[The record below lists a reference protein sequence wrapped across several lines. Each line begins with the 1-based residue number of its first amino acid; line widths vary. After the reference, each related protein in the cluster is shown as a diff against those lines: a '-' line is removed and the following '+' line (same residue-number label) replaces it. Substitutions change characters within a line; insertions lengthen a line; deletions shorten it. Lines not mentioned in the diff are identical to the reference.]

1 MGSNV
6 TLKEIAQELGMS
18 AMTVSRALNNKDNVD
33 ENTKKRVVEKANSMG
48 YTPNHVA
55 KSLVSSKT
63 FTIGVVIP
71 EINHAFF
78 SEVISGIE
86 EVTYKRNYQLFLTNS
101 AEQAEREKSSINALQ
116 SKRVD
121 GILISCAETSN
132 DVGYYKKIIKTGL
145 PFVFFDRCIEGI
157 GASCVVVNDYE
168 SSKIITTH
176 LIDYGYTEIAHL
188 KGSEDVSVARK
199 RKQGFSDALAEH
211 GLFVDDMYIEE
222 SGLNEKGGYRAM
234 KAILERTGDKPPR
247 AVVAVNDPS
256 AFGAINA
263 VKEAGLSVPSDIAIV
278 GFSDDIRSELIEC
291 PLTTV
296 RQPAFLMGKTAAQK
310 LIDTIDNQNEPIETL
325 ELKNE
330 IIIRRSCGCLPAE

>member
-6 TLKEIAQELGMS
+6 TLKEIAKELGMS

-55 KSLVSSKT
+55 KSLVSRKT

-101 AEQAEREKSSINALQ
+101 AELAEREKSSINALQ

-121 GILISCAETSN
+121 GILISCAETAN
-132 DVGYYKKIIKTGL
+132 DVDYYKKIIDSGL
-145 PFVFFDRCIEGI
+145 PFVFFDRCVENL
-157 GASCVVVNDYE
+157 GASCVGVNDYE

-176 LIDYGYTEIAHL
+176 LIDHGYSRIAHL
-188 KGSEDVSVARK
+188 CGAEDVSIAGK
-199 RKQGFSDALAEH
+199 RMRGFGDALNER
-211 GLFVDDMYIEE
+211 GLLVDDTLIEE
-222 SGLNEKGGYRAM
+222 SGFNEKGGYKAM
-234 KAILERTGDKPPR
+234 KLILERTGDNPPR
-247 AVVAVNDPS
+247 AVLAVNDPA
-256 AFGAINA
+256 AFGAIKA
-263 VKEAGLSVPSDIAIV
+263 IKEAGFSIPGDIAIV

-291 PLTTV
+291 PLTTI
-296 RQPAFLMGKTAAQK
+296 RQPAFLIGKTAAQK
-310 LIDTIDNQNEPIETL
+310 LIDTIDNRDEPIESI

-330 IIIRRSCGCLPAE
+330 LIIRRSCGCLPDV

>member
-1 MGSNV
+1 
-6 TLKEIAQELGMS
+6 
-18 AMTVSRALNNKDNVD
+18 MTVSRALNNKDNVD

-55 KSLVSSKT
+55 KSLVSRKT

-101 AEQAEREKSSINALQ
+101 AELAEREKSSINALQ

-121 GILISCAETSN
+121 GILISCAETAN
-132 DVGYYKKIIKTGL
+132 DVDYYKKIIDSGL
-145 PFVFFDRCIEGI
+145 PFVFFDRCVENL
-157 GASCVVVNDYE
+157 GASCVGVNDYE

-176 LIDYGYTEIAHL
+176 LIDHGYSRIAHL
-188 KGSEDVSVARK
+188 CGAEDVSIAGK
-199 RKQGFSDALAEH
+199 RMRGFGDALNER
-211 GLFVDDMYIEE
+211 GLLVDDTLIEE
-222 SGLNEKGGYRAM
+222 SGFNEKGGYKAM
-234 KAILERTGDKPPR
+234 KLILERTGDNPPR
-247 AVVAVNDPS
+247 AVLAVNDPA
-256 AFGAINA
+256 AFGAIKA
-263 VKEAGLSVPSDIAIV
+263 IKEAGFSIPGDIAIV

-291 PLTTV
+291 PLTTI
-296 RQPAFLMGKTAAQK
+296 RQPAFLIGKTAAQK
-310 LIDTIDNQNEPIETL
+310 LIDTIDNRDEPIESI

-330 IIIRRSCGCLPAE
+330 LIIRRSCGCLPDV